1 MGTTDFSVLTIE
13 DGIFEVKST
22 AGDTHLAGEDFD
34 NRLLEF
40 CIQDFKRKNRG
51 VDISSNARSV
61 KRLKIQ
67 CEKTKRSL
75 SSSSIA
81 TIEVDSLFDGIDYN
95 TSISRARFEELC
107 QDHFNKMF
115 KYAEQCLR
123 DSGLSKR
130 EIHEVVLVGGSTRI
144 PKIQSMASEFFGG
157 KELCKSVNPD
167 EVVAYGA
174 TVQAAIL
181 TNQDSKEI
189 KDLLLLDVCPLS
201 LGIETAGGVMTKLIE
216 RNTTIPT
223 NRKQTFTTY
232 ADNQPGVLIQIFE
245 GERAMTKDNNLLG
258 KFHLDGIPPAP
269 RGVPQIEVSIDVD
282 SNGILNVSAIEK
294 TSNKKQSITITN
306 EKGRLS
312 QADIDRMVNEAE
324 KFREEDEKQ
333 QKRIEAKNELEQLC
347 YQTKNSINEES
358 MKDKIE
364 EGDRK
369 TLDETIQ
376 STLDWIDKNQSAE
389 IDEFHAKKEEVEK
402 IIHPIMQKVIGSDGG
417 GMPGGGM
424 PGGGMTQEQMEE
436 MMKNMNSGGSQPN
449 VEEVD

>member
-1 MGTTDFSVLTIE
+1 
-13 DGIFEVKST
+13 VKST

-67 CEKTKRSL
+67 CERAKRSL
-75 SSSSIA
+75 SASTTA
-81 TIEVDSLFDGIDYN
+81 TIEVDSLFDGIDYS

-107 QDHFNKMF
+107 NDHFNKMF
-115 KYAEQCLR
+115 KYAEQCIR
-123 DSGLSKR
+123 DSGLSKSD
-130 EIHEVVLVGGSTRI
+130 IHEVVMVGGSTRV
-144 PKIQSMASEFFGG
+144 PKIQKMASEFFGG

-174 TVQAAIL
+174 TIQAAIL

-245 GERAMTKDNNLLG
+245 GERSMTKDNNLLG
-258 KFHLDGIPPAP
+258 KFHLEGIPPAP

-282 SNGILNVSAIEK
+282 SNGILNVSAMEK
-294 TSNKKQSITITN
+294 STNKKQSITITN

-312 QADIDRMVNEAE
+312 QEDIDRMVNEAE
-324 KFREEDEKQ
+324 KFREEDEKL
-333 QKRIEAKNELEQLC
+333 QKRIEAKNELENMC
-347 YQTKNSINEES
+347 YQTKNTISDEKI
-358 MKDKIE
+358 KDKIE
-364 EGDRK
+364 EGDK
-369 TLDETIQ
+369 ETLEKIVKD
-376 STLDWIDKNQSAE
+376 TLDWLDRNQEAE
-389 IDEFHAKKEEVEK
+389 IDEFHAKKEEAEK
-402 IIHPIMQKVIGSDGG
+402 VIHPIMQKIMGG
-417 GMPGGGM
+417 GAGGS
-424 PGGGMTQEQMEE
+424 GGMTQEQMDE
-436 MMKNMNSGGSQPN
+436 MMRNNGMNMGGNAPT